1 MKLAGLIKMDKMGYC
16 HNNKAHHLKHFE
28 YAFYMCRG
36 VTILQY
42 LYTVTIQIH
51 NCGKRR

>member
-1 MKLAGLIKMDKMGYC
+1 MKLTCLIKMDKMGCC
-16 HNNKAHHLKHFE
+16 HNNIAYHVKHFE
-28 YAFYMCRG
+28 YAFYMCQG

-51 NCGKRR
+51 NC